1 MATGVIG
8 LGNIGGAI
16 AANLVAD
23 GNDVVVYDVD
33 PAAVQAISGATAAP
47 DVASV
52 AGQADV
58 TLLSLPTPEVV
69 SEVAAAWAGSATP
82 GAVLVDLSTNSP
94 VVVRELGERLAA
106 SGHYLVEAPL
116 TGGAIGAEKRMLV
129 FMVGG
134 EEDPVGR
141 VIPVLE
147 PLGRATFHVGPLG
160 LGNTMKLLNS
170 LIAFTTTWVSLEG
183 LALATK
189 AGIDVQKAVEILRT
203 AGASN
208 FFIDRQVETIDGRN
222 RPTQFALELAAKDAG
237 LIVDTGSAVG
247 APTPVGAAIKGVLD
261 AVVAEGLG
269 GADWSE
275 LVTFAE
281 RQADVALRWEASLI
295 RPEHVGCYTQGR
307 PRGGNAGVNG
317 HVHEDLDDLL
327 AGNPHVER
335 PGKMRPQLLGL
346 PQRGQQGHG
355 DHGAVAHREPRPRPD
370 VAERALLHV
379 VEVLRCQLG
388 RRERTRRAL
397 ERGRPQLA
405 LDLLAGGPALVTRG
419 HMPLL
424 STPKRLTVAM
434 LPPPTRWASATLAP
448 STCRP

>member
-8 LGNIGGAI
+8 LGNIGRGI
-16 AANLVAD
+16 ATNLVAD

-33 PAAVQAISGATAAP
+33 AAAVKTITGATAAP

-52 AGQADV
+52 ARQADV
-58 TLLSLPTPEVV
+58 TLLSLPTPDVV
-69 SEVAAAWAGSATP
+69 SDVAAAWAGAAAP

-94 VVVRELGERLAA
+94 AVVRELGERLAA
-106 SGHYLVEAPL
+106 SGHHLVEAPL

-134 EEDPVGR
+134 EDEPVAR
-141 VIPVLE
+141 VLPVLE

-222 RPTQFALELAAKDAG
+222 RPTQFALGLAAKDAG
-237 LIVDTGSAVG
+237 LIVDTGNTVG

-281 RQADVALRWEASLI
+281 RQADVALRWN
-295 RPEHVGCYTQGR
+295 PE
-307 PRGGNAGVNG
+307 
-317 HVHEDLDDLL
+317 
-327 AGNPHVER
+327 
-335 PGKMRPQLLGL
+335 
-346 PQRGQQGHG
+346 
-355 DHGAVAHREPRPRPD
+355 
-370 VAERALLHV
+370 
-379 VEVLRCQLG
+379 
-388 RRERTRRAL
+388 
-397 ERGRPQLA
+397 
-405 LDLLAGGPALVTRG
+405 
-419 HMPLL
+419 
-424 STPKRLTVAM
+424 
-434 LPPPTRWASATLAP
+434 
-448 STCRP
+448 

>member
-16 AANLVAD
+16 AANLVTD
-23 GNDVVVYDVD
+23 GSDVVVYDVD
-33 PAAVQAISGATAAP
+33 AAAMAAIEGATGAP
-47 DVASV
+47 DVAAV
-52 AGQADV
+52 ARAADV

-69 SEVAAAWAGSATP
+69 SEVAAAWATAAEP

-94 VVVRELGERLAA
+94 AVVRELGERLAA
-106 SGHYLVEAPL
+106 SGHHLVEAPL

-134 EEDPVGR
+134 DDEPVAR

-183 LALATK
+183 LAMATK
-189 AGIDVQKAVEILRT
+189 AGIALPKAVEILRT

-237 LIVDTGSAVG
+237 LIVETGNALD
-247 APTPVGAAIKGVLD
+247 APMPVGGAIKGVLD
-261 AVVAEGLG
+261 AVVLQGFG

-281 RQADVALRWEASLI
+281 RQADVALRWN
-295 RPEHVGCYTQGR
+295 VG
-307 PRGGNAGVNG
+307 
-317 HVHEDLDDLL
+317 
-327 AGNPHVER
+327 
-335 PGKMRPQLLGL
+335 
-346 PQRGQQGHG
+346 
-355 DHGAVAHREPRPRPD
+355 
-370 VAERALLHV
+370 
-379 VEVLRCQLG
+379 
-388 RRERTRRAL
+388 
-397 ERGRPQLA
+397 
-405 LDLLAGGPALVTRG
+405 
-419 HMPLL
+419 
-424 STPKRLTVAM
+424 
-434 LPPPTRWASATLAP
+434 
-448 STCRP
+448 